1 MPLPFTQVSHHLH
14 DGLVA
19 EMKLDPKVEPFLY
32 DHAIDG
38 IPVLPGVMGIETF
51 AEAAW
56 LLVPS
61 HHVVGLEDL
70 RFLAPMKYYRN
81 EPRAAIVR
89 ARAVLGES
97 GRVRVFTTLSSVQTI
112 VGREP
117 EEKLHFSGVVVLEP
131 SAMETRHVQA
141 FNRTEPEI
149 GREAIYRV
157 FFHGPAYRVLDRVE
171 SAGTNQVIGCMTA
184 NLPLDTTSPNHRTL
198 VGPRLIELCFQTAG
212 VWEIGQTGQLAL
224 PAGVEHITVRD
235 ASAGGG
241 PLVAEVTANPS
252 PDGLSF
258 NARVRDGEGKVHVE
272 LLGYRTSRMPNKLPE
287 DEAGP
292 FRKVV

>member
-1 MPLPFTQVSHHLH
+1 LH

-19 EMKLDPKVEPFLY
+19 EVKLDPKVEPFLY

-61 HHVVGLEDL
+61 HYVVAVEGL

-81 EPRAAIVR
+81 EARPVIVR
-89 ARAVLGES
+89 ARAVPAEH
-97 GRVRVFTTLSSVQTI
+97 GRVRVHTTLSSVQNI

-117 EEKLHFSGVVVLEP
+117 EEKLHFSGVVVLAASP
-131 SAMETRHVQA
+131 AQGRSVQA
-141 FNRTEPEI
+141 FDRGAAEI

-157 FFHGPAYRVLDRVE
+157 YFHGPAYRVLDRVE
-171 SAGTNQVIGCMTA
+171 AAGTNQVIGCMA
-184 NLPLDTTSPNHRTL
+184 GDLPLDTTDGNHASL
-198 VGPRLIELCFQTAG
+198 VAPRLVELCFQTAG
-212 VWEIGQTGQLAL
+212 VWEIGHTGQLAL
-224 PAGVEHITVRD
+224 PAAVDRVIVRD
-235 ASAGGG
+235 PSTARG

-252 PDGLSF
+252 DDGLSF
-258 NARVRDGEGKVHVE
+258 DARVRDGEGRVRVE
-272 LLGYRTSRMPNKLPE
+272 IEGYRTSRMPNTLPE
-287 DEAGP
+287 EEAGP
-292 FRKVV
+292 FRSVAG

>member
-1 MPLPFTQVSHHLH
+1 
-14 DGLVA
+14 
-19 EMKLDPKVEPFLY
+19 
-32 DHAIDG
+32 
-38 IPVLPGVMGIETF
+38 MGIETF

-61 HHVVGLEDL
+61 HHVVALENL

-89 ARAVLGES
+89 ARAVLGEH
-97 GRVRVFTTLSSVQTI
+97 GLVRVHTTLSSVQTI

-117 EEKLHFSGVVVLEP
+117 EVKLHFSGVVVLAP
-131 SAMETRHVQA
+131 SALETQTVQA
-141 FNRTEPEI
+141 FNRTAPEI

-157 FFHGPAYRVLDRVE
+157 YFHGPAYRVLDRVE
-171 SAGTNQVIGCMTA
+171 SAGKNQVIGCMTA
-184 NLPLDTTSPNHRTL
+184 NLPLDTTNPSHGSL

-224 PAGVEHITVRD
+224 PAAVEKVIVRD
-235 ASAGGG
+235 PSAGQG
-241 PLVAEVTANPS
+241 PLVAEVTAHPS
-252 PDGLSF
+252 ADGLSF
-258 NARVRDGEGKVHVE
+258 SARVRNGEGKVHVE
-272 LLGYRTSRMPNKLPE
+272 LLGYRTSRMPNSLPE

-292 FRKVV
+292 FRKVVV